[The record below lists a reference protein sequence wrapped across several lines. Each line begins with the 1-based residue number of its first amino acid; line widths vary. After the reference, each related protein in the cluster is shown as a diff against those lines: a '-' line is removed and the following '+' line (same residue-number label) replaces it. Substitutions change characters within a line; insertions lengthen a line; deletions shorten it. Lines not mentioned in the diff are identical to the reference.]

1 MTFYPHAGTG
11 SNGIDGQIYGMGPE
25 DNGYSWSQIWSGSC
39 TISPDPS
46 SNIASVYL
54 RKCADNSGWCVLG
67 RSITGFD
74 TSSLPPGAV
83 ITSAT
88 LSIYGALKCMG
99 GSYAPSINV
108 YSASPAS
115 NTNLTNSDYLCLGST
130 PDCSTPISYTN
141 FSVTGY
147 NDFVLNAAG
156 LSAIN
161 KNGVTNFGWREVGSD
176 VANTPQ
182 DCVYSPPSVLRFY
195 TADQGGGYAPKLVIN
210 YTMGNYSVHLD
221 EIDETTY
228 GSSGSQ
234 TARSLYI
241 YDSYGNVATSY
252 QGNPNVTTDNTTT
265 NYVYTYNTNAN
276 ILDKVAHEWVTD
288 YQGNT
293 KQETFDYY
301 DMNNSSYTTSP
312 TKGNLTRVQQSAN
325 VSSNVSTYNT
335 YDGYGNK
342 LSSINANGNTTNWT
356 YETLTTPT
364 L

>member
-1 MTFYPHAGTG
+1 MTFYPHARTG

-130 PDCSTPISYTN
+130 PYCSTPISYTN

-210 YTMGNYSVHLD
+210 YTCGTPS
-221 EIDETTY
+221 ET
-228 GSSGSQ
+228 
-234 TARSLYI
+234 
-241 YDSYGNVATSY
+241 
-252 QGNPNVTTDNTTT
+252 
-265 NYVYTYNTNAN
+265 YTYN
-276 ILDKVAHEWVTD
+276 
-288 YQGNT
+288 Y
-293 KQETFDYY
+293 
-301 DMNNSSYTTSP
+301 
-312 TKGNLTRVQQSAN
+312 
-325 VSSNVSTYNT
+325 
-335 YDGYGNK
+335 
-342 LSSINANGNTTNWT
+342 NGNPYYLGAGWDQQFRGWNIVTETDAANNTVNHYFFTTGT
-356 YETLTTPT
+356 IGGKDAEKLTGKEYFTQYCDSK
-364 L
+364 